1 LGFGQEI
8 EVSAPYFIKAASKGG
23 RRKRGPKR
31 RGAYLGLD
39 ALGFIERASAG
50 LVSEVV
56 ERALLSPSFEVA
68 CTVLARRGIE
78 LDVKT
83 VRRLCQALGQRGLA
97 VRGAVSLNGAESLT
111 GLTLVIG
118 MDGGRLRERR
128 PKRGRRPAEQKRP
141 GYHTDWREP
150 KLFTLYLTDAEGKLV
165 KAVAQLHDATLGDH
179 EALFTLL
186 ECYLRALPL
195 STVARVV
202 FCGDGAPWTWSGV
215 EALIERLG
223 LAPEAVYQVLDYTHA
238 KQSLNQIMELLPPRL
253 HTAERARQ
261 WKRLLWQGDPQA
273 LERAINQAFTGK
285 RRRQQAL
292 RKWQNYFVPNAQRLQ
307 YQHFH
312 SQGLPCGSGSVESA
326 IQRVI
331 NLRLKAPGTFWTAA
345 MGECFLFLRSQL
357 LSGRWEVMLNNL
369 THQTA
374 NQIIYHLGS
383 ETSANDNN
391 WLRAA

>member
-1 LGFGQEI
+1 MGFGQEI

-150 KLFTLYLTDAEGKLV
+150 KLFTLYLTDAEGELV
-165 KAVAQLHDATLGDH
+165 KAVAPLHDATLGDH

-202 FCGDGAPWTWSGV
+202 FCGDGAPWT
-215 EALIERLG
+215 
-223 LAPEAVYQVLDYTHA
+223 
-238 KQSLNQIMELLPPRL
+238 
-253 HTAERARQ
+253 
-261 WKRLLWQGDPQA
+261 
-273 LERAINQAFTGK
+273 
-285 RRRQQAL
+285 
-292 RKWQNYFVPNAQRLQ
+292 
-307 YQHFH
+307 
-312 SQGLPCGSGSVESA
+312 
-326 IQRVI
+326 
-331 NLRLKAPGTFWTAA
+331 
-345 MGECFLFLRSQL
+345 
-357 LSGRWEVMLNNL
+357 
-369 THQTA
+369 
-374 NQIIYHLGS
+374 
-383 ETSANDNN
+383 
-391 WLRAA
+391 